1 MDSRETE
8 MIAGLHPV
16 RRALEAGGRT
26 CRKIVIESGGRN
38 PRLHSILDLA
48 RKKGVPVETLSPAIF
63 RKRFRSENN
72 QSVIGWFDRRPAQD
86 LDALIETAA
95 AGHPQP
101 VVVLLDEI
109 QDPQNLG
116 AVLRSAE
123 VLGLQ
128 GAIVPNRRSAPL
140 NATVAKCASGALET
154 LPVAVVTNLVRAA
167 EELKENGYWVVGLDV
182 NGDVDCGDLD
192 YNFPLAL
199 VLGGE
204 EKGIRPLLRKSCDTL
219 VRIPMQGQVESLN
232 ASAAAAIVFHEAVKK
247 RNR

>member
-1 MDSRETE
+1 MDSKDTE
-8 MIAGLHPV
+8 MISGLHPV
-16 RRALEAGGRT
+16 RRALEAGGRS

-48 RKKGVPVETLSPAIF
+48 RKKGVPVETLSSGIF
-63 RKRFRSENN
+63 RKRFKSENN
-72 QSVIGWFDRRPAQD
+72 QSVVGYFDRRPAQD
-86 LDALIETAA
+86 LDGLLELAG
-95 AGHPQP
+95 GHPSP
-101 VVVLLDEI
+101 ILVLLDEI
-109 QDPQNLG
+109 QDPHNLG

-128 GAIVPNRRSAPL
+128 GAVVPNRRSAPL

-154 LPVAVVTNLVRAA
+154 LPIAQVTNLVRAV
-167 EELKENGYWVVGLDV
+167 EELKENGYWVVGLDMD
-182 NGDVDCGDLD
+182 GEADCGDLD

-204 EKGIRPLLRKSCDTL
+204 EKGIRSLLRKSCDTL

-232 ASAAAAIVFHEAVKK
+232 ASAAASIVFYEAVKK
-247 RNR
+247 RSQ